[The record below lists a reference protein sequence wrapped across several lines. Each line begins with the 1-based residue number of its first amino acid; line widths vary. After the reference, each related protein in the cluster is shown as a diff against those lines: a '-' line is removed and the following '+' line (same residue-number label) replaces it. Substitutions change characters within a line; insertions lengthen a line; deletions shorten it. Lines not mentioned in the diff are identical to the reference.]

1 MLDVCLQDSGLARG
15 DVPESHGEARAAGR
29 RQAHGAAQGPRG
41 DHTLGTARRPGRMA
55 RCSLPRAE
63 PPPRCAEFDS
73 HPVLAAVFVSGFDR
87 VEFRSFSFLAGGA
100 VSAPF
105 PKRTAPRARPPL
117 APEAC
122 GSQRPCSWGSFRG
135 PAPGLAPG
143 DVALSRALV
152 DVDLGHGLRC
162 ICRPPRCTCRI
173 SLMTLVTA

>member
-1 MLDVCLQDSGLARG
+1 MPAGFRACSWGRARK
-15 DVPESHGEARAAGR
+15 S
-29 RQAHGAAQGPRG
+29 PRG
-41 DHTLGTARRPGRMA
+41 SRSRKKTGSRGRAGSPRRPHPGDSPQTWEDGEVLA
-55 RCSLPRAE
+55 SQSRA
-63 PPPRCAEFDS
+63 PPAPRCAELDS

-100 VSAPF
+100 ASAPF

-162 ICRPPRCTCRI
+162 VCRPPRCTCRI